1 MQKCD
6 INSALLHRIFVLL
19 HRIFTPSY
27 FRVVA
32 SCKPLEGHS
41 VSTMA
46 IPGHPSMVISFVYK
60 KVIQNVLNVSWNRD
74 ALCIAYMYE
83 QFSVLRQIWHET
95 HHIHANDSIYTA
107 CPQSHTPC
115 IHLMTQ

>member
-27 FRVVA
+27 FR
-32 SCKPLEGHS
+32 

-74 ALCIAYMYE
+74 ALFAYMYE